1 MNGWAL
7 NFDDREPLRS
17 AWRESVLALG
27 NGYLVTRGSGAERSA
42 DNSNHPGTYI
52 AGGYDRLPGKA
63 AGRMIEVEE
72 LVNWPNWLA
81 LTFRAG
87 DGEWLD
93 TVSWTILEQRYTL
106 DMQRGVLVRRLRVRD
121 PEGRVT
127 AMRSRRLV
135 HMERAHLAAIE
146 WEITPEN
153 WSGPIVVRSALDAT
167 VSNAA
172 SERHPGFTIRHL
184 VPIIAEQE
192 GDQVIRLLVETA
204 QSHLRMAQAAR
215 TLIFGDGRELN
226 VDRQAVE
233 LSGYVGEELRF
244 NSGPG
249 RTVRVEKTVAIFTSR
264 DNAVSEPL
272 AEAGAL
278 ARRAPHFSEL
288 LRTHSLAWKRLWQR
302 CDVRVRIVGVTT
314 TRGEGPPSIQT
325 LIRLQL
331 FHILQTVS
339 PHSVELDAGVPMHG
353 WHGEEGRGHVSW
365 DELFVFPLLSLRV
378 PEIARAVLM
387 YRFRRL
393 GAARL
398 IAVGEDA
405 RGARFPWR
413 SGSNGRD
420 ESPHEWLDPLSGRW
434 YPDHTHLQ
442 AHLNSA
448 VVLDVWRYHQAT
460 ADHEFLSFFGAEI
473 VLEIARYWAS
483 RAVPDDADGRYHLR
497 GVMGPVEAHRRHSD
511 EDTEGVDDDAYTN
524 IMAAWVLRCA
534 DRVLE
539 LLPTDRSDE
548 LCDQLELT
556 DHERAQWSEVG
567 RRLAVPI
574 HDGVIREFAGA
585 DQDAADGILVETSD
599 ASAGDQA
606 PVVDRLGSGDGVLML
621 HYLLGEAELVGLLEW
636 MGYGADDELVART
649 VRHYLDNRAASTQPG
664 SALSTAI
671 RARVLATIDPQ
682 RSWSLFEQA
691 LALHGDE
698 AARETIDIGAM
709 AATVDVVQGGYL
721 GVSLSDDVLWFD
733 PRLPP
738 DLESVSATLRYRGQS
753 LDVRATPDGL
763 SVAARD
769 RGAQHPVRLG
779 VGGKVHELRSGESL

>member
-7 NFDDREPLRS
+7 NFDDHDAVRSPLR
-17 AWRESVLALG
+17 ESICALG
-27 NGYLVTRGSGAERSA
+27 NGYVVTRGAGAERPA
-42 DNSNHPGTYI
+42 DNTNRPGTYV
-52 AGGYDRLPGKA
+52 AGGYDRLPSEA
-63 AGRMIEVEE
+63 AGRMIEIEE

-87 DGEWLD
+87 EGEWLD
-93 TVSWTILEQRYTL
+93 TVSWTMLEQRYTL

-121 PEGRVT
+121 PDGRVT

-167 VSNAA
+167 VANAP
-172 SERHPGFTIRHL
+172 SEGHPRVTARHL
-184 VPIIAEQE
+184 VPIVAEQE
-192 GDQVIRLLVETA
+192 GDEVIRLLVETA

-215 TLIFGDGRELN
+215 TLVFGDGRELK

-272 AEAGAL
+272 TEAVEL

-288 LRTHSLAWKRLWQR
+288 LRTHALAWKRIWQR
-302 CDVRVRIVGVTT
+302 CDIRVRIAGVTT

-325 LIRLQL
+325 LIRLRI

-339 PHSVELDAGVPMHG
+339 PHTVELDAGVPTHG
-353 WHGEEGRGHVSW
+353 WQGEEPRGHVSW

-378 PEIARAVLM
+378 PEIARALLM

-398 IAVGEDA
+398 IAAAEGA

-420 ESPHEWLDPLSGRW
+420 ESPHEWKEPQSGRW
-434 YPDHTHLQ
+434 HPDHTHLQ
-442 AHLNSA
+442 SHLNSA
-448 VVLDVWRYHQAT
+448 VALDVWRYHQAT
-460 ADHEFLSFFGAEI
+460 ADHEFLSFFGAEV

-483 RAVPDDADGRYHLR
+483 RAALDEADGRYHLR
-497 GVMGPVEAHRRHSD
+497 GVMGPVEANRRHGD
-511 EDTEGVDDDAYTN
+511 EDDRGVDDDAYTN

-534 DRVLE
+534 ERVLA

-548 LCDQLELT
+548 LCDQLEIT
-556 DHERAQWSEVG
+556 NDERAYWSEVG
-567 RRLAVPI
+567 RGLVVPV
-574 HDGVIREFAGA
+574 HDGIISQFAGA
-585 DQDAADGILVETSD
+585 EQDTGGGGSTEISDPSESHYPVTVDG
-599 ASAGDQA
+599 
-606 PVVDRLGSGDGVLML
+606 LGSGDDVLML
-621 HYLLGEAELVGLLEW
+621 HYLLGESELAGLLEW
-636 MGYGADDELVART
+636 MGYGADEKLVERT
-649 VRHYLDNRAASTQPG
+649 IRHYLDSDAASTQPR
-664 SALSTAI
+664 SALSAAI
-671 RARVLATIDPQ
+671 RARVLASVDQQ
-682 RSWSLFEQA
+682 RSWSLLEQT
-691 LALHGDE
+691 LAIRADG
-698 AARETIDIGAM
+698 ATGETVDIGAM

-738 DLESVSATLRYRGQS
+738 NVESVSATLRYRGQS

-763 SVAARD
+763 SVSARE
-769 RGAQHPVRLG
+769 RGAQNPVRLG
-779 VGGKVHELRSGESL
+779 VGGKVHELRSGDSL

>member
-7 NFDDREPLRS
+7 NFDDRDAVRSPLR
-17 AWRESVLALG
+17 ESICALG
-27 NGYLVTRGSGAERSA
+27 NGYVVTRGAGAERPA
-42 DNSNHPGTYI
+42 DNTNRPGTYI
-52 AGGYDRLPGKA
+52 AGGYDRLPSEA
-63 AGRMIEVEE
+63 AGQMIEIEE

-93 TVSWTILEQRYTL
+93 TVSWTMLQQRYTL

-167 VSNAA
+167 VANSA
-172 SERHPGFTIRHL
+172 SEGHPGFTVRHL

-215 TLIFGDGRELN
+215 TLVFGDGRELN
-226 VDRQAVE
+226 VRRQAVE

-264 DNAVSEPL
+264 DNAVTEPL
-272 AEAGAL
+272 AEAGEL

-288 LRTHSLAWKRLWQR
+288 LRTHALAWKRIWHR
-302 CDVRVRIVGVTT
+302 CDIQVRIAGVTT
-314 TRGEGPPSIQT
+314 TRSDGPPSIQT

-339 PHSVELDAGVPMHG
+339 PHTVELDAGVPTHG
-353 WHGEEGRGHVSW
+353 WHGEERRGHVSW

-378 PEIARAVLM
+378 PEIARALLM

-398 IAVGEDA
+398 IAAAEGA

-420 ESPHEWLDPLSGRW
+420 ESPHEWLEPRSGRW
-434 YPDHTHLQ
+434 HPDRTHLQ
-442 AHLNSA
+442 SHLNSA
-448 VVLDVWRYHQAT
+448 VALDVWRYHQAT
-460 ADHEFLSFFGAEI
+460 ADHEFVSFFGAEI

-483 RAVPDDADGRYHLR
+483 RAVLDEGDGRYHLR
-497 GVMGPVEAHRRHSD
+497 GVIGPAEAHSRHYD
-511 EDTEGVDDDAYTN
+511 EDAAGVDDDAYTN

-539 LLPTDRSDE
+539 LLPTDRRDE
-548 LCDQLELT
+548 LCDQLEIT
-556 DHERAQWSEVG
+556 NDEREHWSEVG
-567 RRLAVPI
+567 RRLVVPI
-574 HDGVIREFAGA
+574 HDGIINQFAGA
-585 DQDAADGILVETSD
+585 EPDSDGEGSVKISDTSAVD
-599 ASAGDQA
+599 HPATVHRLAAGD
-606 PVVDRLGSGDGVLML
+606 DVLML
-621 HYLLGEAELVGLLEW
+621 HYLLGESELVGLLDW
-636 MGYGADDELVART
+636 MGYGDDDELVDRT
-649 VRHYLDNRAASTQPG
+649 IRHYLDSRAASTQPR
-664 SALSTAI
+664 SALTTAI
-671 RARVLATIDPQ
+671 HARVLAGIDQQ
-682 RSWSLFEQA
+682 RSWSLLEQA
-691 LALHGDE
+691 LAIQVDG
-698 AARETIDIGAM
+698 ATGETIDIGAM
-709 AATVDVVQGGYL
+709 AAAVDVVQGGYL
-721 GVSLSDDVLWFD
+721 GVSLTDDVLWFD

-738 DLESVSATLRYRGQS
+738 DVESVSATLRYRGQS
-753 LDVRATPDGL
+753 LDVRVTSDGL
-763 SVAARD
+763 SVSARE
-769 RGAQHPVRLG
+769 RGAQNPVRLG